1 MNYNYCFLLG
11 KTSIPGMGV
20 TAVLVAVASI
30 LSADCG
36 RTSLAFFAG
45 FSLSCISN
53 QRGNMLN
60 EAQYFFY
67 MLMKHNFNHFHVRNA

>member
-1 MNYNYCFLLG
+1 
-11 KTSIPGMGV
+11 MGV
-20 TAVLVAVASI
+20 AAVLVAVASI

-53 QRGNMLN
+53 QRGNTLN
-60 EAQYFFY
+60 EAQ
-67 MLMKHNFNHFHVRNA
+67 